1 MADQFNLF
9 EGEVQKDQGIA
20 RASWSRGMLLDEARL
35 IAYDIARRLGEV
47 TYDDVYREM
56 LKRGLHPENMGNAA
70 GSVFRDP
77 TIFAFTG
84 RWSKSARI
92 TNHARVNRVWT
103 LVLARRP
110 VASVRPVQHGEVV
123 YGKAT

>member
-9 EGEVQKDQGIA
+9 EGEVQKEQGIT
-20 RASWSRGMLLDEARL
+20 RAMWSRSDLLDEARR
-35 IAYDIARRLGEV
+35 IAYDIARQRGEV

-56 LKRGLHPENMGNAA
+56 LARGLHPEEMGNAA

-77 TIFAFTG
+77 TVFVFTG
-84 RWSKSARI
+84 HWVKSARI

-103 LVLARRP
+103 LALTKRP
-110 VASVRPVQHGEVV
+110 AASVRVPQQQGR
-123 YGKAT
+123 AQQA